1 MLSLAQLREL
11 YAYDINISGK
21 RITSAQ
27 ENGQNNEFASGAF
40 NANMNAGAE
49 RAHTGDT
56 SELPTNLG
64 LSPRP
69 VPRVPVRRPAPGG
82 NPAVV
87 PRTLLN
93 PNHPFPTHISG

>member
-27 ENGQNNEFASGAF
+27 DNGQNNEVASGAF

-87 PRTLLN
+87 PRILPKSNL
-93 PNHPFPTHISG
+93 PDPTHISG